1 MVIVSSIRD
10 PHITSYLHQINFVAN
25 VKNTFCLDF
34 DNRAITVVHGGI
46 HNGKF
51 AVILDIFLLYVSVIH
66 EKDNHMLRM

>member
-25 VKNTFCLDF
+25 VKNTFRLDF
-34 DNRAITVVHGGI
+34 DNRAMPVVHGCI

-51 AVILDIFLLYVSVIH
+51 AVILDISLLYLSIIH
-66 EKDNHMLRM
+66 EKR